1 MITGFR
7 LTRQRWTTVVC
18 SAAWLALG
26 AALGGLPRPAHA
38 ATFTVDST
46 GDATDVAPGNGKCAT
61 VEGTCTL
68 RAAVQETNALAGPD
82 SVTLPAGTY
91 VLSIPNVS
99 GVDDDA
105 AVTGDLDVLGDL
117 TLVGA
122 VTGFTTI
129 SGAQFDRVFDIF
141 GTASL
146 TIAHVIVESGS
157 ASGSGPVGGGIR
169 NRGVLTMSS
178 AVLRGNTA
186 RNGDGGAIANL
197 TGGRAELTNVTVGAN
212 LADQRGGGIAND
224 VSAQLK
230 LVNVTL
236 SGNSALQG
244 GGISN
249 LGTADLA
256 NTIIETSG
264 QFTGS
269 TCAGAAVRSGGHNL
283 DSAGS
288 CLLTEPSD
296 LSNVDPKLG
305 RFLNNGGATLT
316 FALLPGS
323 PAIDAGG
330 GELCPSTDQR
340 GFPRPAD
347 GNADAVFACD
357 IGAYEADG
365 PLPPT
370 PTSTPP
376 PTDTPTITPTQGPP
390 TETPTETP
398 TVPTPTETP
407 SPTPTPTE
415 TPFPLLRLGT
425 VTGIPGERVTFDA
438 TLTTDGALVGGF
450 QNDIE
455 FDAVRTPIDV
465 LQGGGPACAIN
476 PAINKEPLFVFR
488 PPDCTGIACNVVR
501 AAGIPCFPPCQ
512 ISPIAD
518 GSVLYRCSAT
528 IAVDAPIGEYPLVI
542 SRVQLSDPEGRV
554 VGRVGTGGGIV
565 VVLPTATP
573 VPTATPIRCVGD
585 CNNDGEV
592 AVTDTIVMV
601 NIALE
606 TLPASACPAGDPNEN
621 GEITVNEII
630 QAVNNALVGCSDL
643 GQ

>member
-264 QFTGS
+264 QATGS

-370 PTSTPP
+370 PTATPP

-398 TVPTPTETP
+398 TVPTPTPTP
-407 SPTPTPTE
+407 SPTLTPTE
-415 TPFPLLRLGT
+415 TPFAFIRLGS
-425 VTGIPGERVTFDA
+425 VTGSPGDTVDFDA
-438 TLTTDGALVGGF
+438 TLITDGAFVVSF
-450 QNDIE
+450 QNDVN
-455 FDAVRTPIDV
+455 FDSVRTPIGV
-465 LQGGGPACAIN
+465 LVGGEPDCTIN
-476 PAINKEPLFVFR
+476 SALHLEPLFLFR
-488 PPDCTGIACNVVR
+488 PIGCAGVACNVVR
-501 AAGIPCFPPCQ
+501 GTGFSFQPVAIP
-512 ISPIAD
+512 D
-518 GSVLYRCSAT
+518 GSMLYRCRVH
-528 IAVDAPIGEYPLVI
+528 IAPDAPIGEYPLEI
-542 SRVQLSDPEGRV
+542 SRVRLSNPEATP
-554 VGRVGTGGGIV
+554 VGSVGTSGAV
-565 VVLPTATP
+565 VVVAPPTATP
-573 VPTATPIRCVGD
+573 QPTATPIRCVGD
-585 CNNDGEV
+585 CNNDG
-592 AVTDTIVMV
+592 AVTVNDTIVMV

-606 TLPASACPAGDPNEN
+606 TRPVTACPAGDPNEN
-621 GEITVNEII
+621 GVITVNEII
-630 QAVNNALVGCSDL
+630 QAVNNALVGCS
-643 GQ
+643 GG

>member
-1 MITGFR
+1 MTGFR

-18 SAAWLALG
+18 GAAWLALG
-26 AALGGLPRPAHA
+26 AAVGGPPRPAHA

-46 GDATDVAPGNGKCAT
+46 ADATDVALGNGKCAT
-61 VEGTCTL
+61 AEGTCTL

-82 SVTLPAGTY
+82 SVTLPGGTY
-91 VLSIPNVS
+91 VLSIS
-99 GVDDDA
+99 GLDEDDA
-105 AVTGDLDVLGDL
+105 ATGDLDVLGDL
-117 TLVGA
+117 TLAGA
-122 VTGFTTI
+122 AATFTTI
-129 SGAQFDRVFDIF
+129 SGGGRDRVFDIF
-141 GTASL
+141 GTGSL
-146 TIAHVIVESGS
+146 TADHLIIESGS
-157 ASGSGPVGGGIR
+157 ASGTGPVGGGIR
-169 NRGVLTMSS
+169 SRGRLTMSF

-186 RNGDGGAIANL
+186 RNGDGGGLANL
-197 TGGRAELTNVTVGAN
+197 SGGRAELTNVTLGAN

-224 VSAQLK
+224 VGAQLR

-236 SGNSALQG
+236 SGNSAQQG
-244 GGISN
+244 GAIDN
-249 LGTADLA
+249 LGTAELA
-256 NTIIETSG
+256 NTIVETSTPA
-264 QFTGS
+264 TGS
-269 TCAGAAVRSGGHNL
+269 TCAGAAVVSLGHNL
-283 DSAGS
+283 DSTAT
-288 CLLTEPSD
+288 CLFSQPSD

-316 FALLPGS
+316 FALLAGS

-330 GELCPSTDQR
+330 GELCPLTDQR
-340 GFPRPAD
+340 GFPRPTD
-347 GNADAVFACD
+347 GNADTVFTCD

-370 PTSTPP
+370 PTPTPP

-488 PPDCTGIACNVVR
+488 PPDCAGIACNVVR

-512 ISPIAD
+512 INPIPDAT
-518 GSVLYRCSAT
+518 VLYRCSAT
-528 IAVDAPIGEYPLVI
+528 IAADAPIGEYPLVV
-542 SRVQLSDPEGRV
+542 SRVRLSNPQATP
-554 VGRVGTGGGIV
+554 VGNVGTSGAIV
-565 VVLPTATP
+565 VVAPTP

-585 CNNDGEV
+585 CNNGGEV
-592 AVTDTIVMV
+592 TVNDTIVMV

-606 TLPASACPAGDPNEN
+606 TRPVTACPAGDPNEN
-621 GEITVNEII
+621 GVITVNEII
-630 QAVNNALVGCSDL
+630 QAVNNALAGCA
-643 GQ
+643 GA